1 MEKEY
6 IQVSFENGNIERKSY
21 PAGIRLLDLAKEYQK
36 EDDIVLAKVNG
47 RLRELYL
54 QLTEDCGI
62 SFITT
67 RQQEGMAAYRRS
79 MTLLLLKALYHQA
92 GHEHIRRVGIHFS
105 VSSGYYCTVDGDVT
119 LDQDFLDKVEAR
131 MRELVAQKVPIN
143 KKTIGTDDAIAL
155 FSQYGMKDKE
165 KLFHYRR
172 ASKVNIYDMGGFE
185 DYYYGYMIPDT
196 SYLGAFSLHLYEDG
210 FVLQMPQRKDPKTV
224 PAFEPE
230 NKMFRVRKESL
241 KWGEMLEIPTVGLL
255 NDYIVHHG
263 IHDLIMIQE
272 ALQ

>member
-54 QLTEDCGI
+54 QLTEDCRI

-67 RQQEGMAAYRRS
+67 RQQEGMAAYKRS

-119 LDQDFLDKVEAR
+119 LDQDFLDKVEGTGCPESADR
-131 MRELVAQKVPIN
+131 QKNDQYGRCDRIVL
-143 KKTIGTDDAIAL
+143 AL
-155 FSQYGMKDKE
+155 RDERQRKIVSLPPGFQSQY
-165 KLFHYRR
+165 L
-172 ASKVNIYDMGGFE
+172 
-185 DYYYGYMIPDT
+185 
-196 SYLGAFSLHLYEDG
+196 
-210 FVLQMPQRKDPKTV
+210 
-224 PAFEPE
+224 
-230 NKMFRVRKESL
+230 
-241 KWGEMLEIPTVGLL
+241 
-255 NDYIVHHG
+255 
-263 IHDLIMIQE
+263 
-272 ALQ
+272 

>member
-1 MEKEY
+1 MMEKEY

-54 QLTEDCGI
+54 QLTEDCRI

-131 MRELVAQKVPIN
+131 MRELIAQKVPIN
-143 KKTIGTDDAIAL
+143 KKNDRYGRCDRIVLAVRDERQRKIVSLPPG
-155 FSQYGMKDKE
+155 FQSQY
-165 KLFHYRR
+165 L
-172 ASKVNIYDMGGFE
+172 
-185 DYYYGYMIPDT
+185 
-196 SYLGAFSLHLYEDG
+196 
-210 FVLQMPQRKDPKTV
+210 
-224 PAFEPE
+224 
-230 NKMFRVRKESL
+230 
-241 KWGEMLEIPTVGLL
+241 
-255 NDYIVHHG
+255 
-263 IHDLIMIQE
+263 
-272 ALQ
+272 

>member
-1 MEKEY
+1 
-6 IQVSFENGNIERKSY
+6 
-21 PAGIRLLDLAKEYQK
+21 
-36 EDDIVLAKVNG
+36 
-47 RLRELYL
+47 
-54 QLTEDCGI
+54 
-62 SFITT
+62 
-67 RQQEGMAAYRRS
+67 MAAYRRS

-119 LDQDFLDKVEAR
+119 LNQDFLDKVEAR
-131 MRELVAQKVPIN
+131 MMEHDCPESARST
-143 KKTIGTDDAIAL
+143 KKRSVRTMRFAL

-196 SYLGAFSLHLYEDG
+196 SYLGAFSLHLYGDG

-224 PAFEPE
+224 PAF
-230 NKMFRVRKESL
+230 
-241 KWGEMLEIPTVGLL
+241 
-255 NDYIVHHG
+255 
-263 IHDLIMIQE
+263 
-272 ALQ
+272 

>member
-1 MEKEY
+1 MMEKEY

-54 QLTEDCGI
+54 QLTEDCRI

-131 MRELVAQKVPIN
+131 MRELVAQKSADRQKNDRYGRCDRIVLAVRDERQRKIVSLSP
-143 KKTIGTDDAIAL
+143 G
-155 FSQYGMKDKE
+155 FQSQY
-165 KLFHYRR
+165 L
-172 ASKVNIYDMGGFE
+172 
-185 DYYYGYMIPDT
+185 
-196 SYLGAFSLHLYEDG
+196 
-210 FVLQMPQRKDPKTV
+210 
-224 PAFEPE
+224 
-230 NKMFRVRKESL
+230 
-241 KWGEMLEIPTVGLL
+241 
-255 NDYIVHHG
+255 
-263 IHDLIMIQE
+263 
-272 ALQ
+272 

>member
-54 QLTEDCGI
+54 QLTEDCRI

-105 VSSGYYCTVDGDVT
+105 VSS
-119 LDQDFLDKVEAR
+119 R
-131 MRELVAQKVPIN
+131 R
-143 KKTIGTDDAIAL
+143 TIGSATAD
-155 FSQYGMKDKE
+155 
-165 KLFHYRR
+165 
-172 ASKVNIYDMGGFE
+172 
-185 DYYYGYMIPDT
+185 
-196 SYLGAFSLHLYEDG
+196 
-210 FVLQMPQRKDPKTV
+210 
-224 PAFEPE
+224 
-230 NKMFRVRKESL
+230 
-241 KWGEMLEIPTVGLL
+241 IPTIAGKIT
-255 NDYIVHHG
+255 NSPIVCARLSIARTCFLSSCACAMTG
-263 IHDLIMIQE
+263 NMTDCTAVSRLRDTVVE
-272 ALQ
+272 KRCPRS

>member
-1 MEKEY
+1 MMEKEY

-54 QLTEDCGI
+54 QLTEDCRI

-119 LDQDFLDKVEAR
+119 LDQDFLGKVEAR
-131 MRELVAQKVPIN
+131 MRELVAQKVPID
-143 KKTIGTDDAIAL
+143 KKNDR
-155 FSQYGMKDKE
+155 YGRCDRIVLAVRDERQRKIVS
-165 KLFHYRR
+165 YRR

-230 NKMFRVRKESL
+230 NKMFRVRKNRSN
-241 KWGEMLEIPTVGLL
+241 GERCSKFLP
-255 NDYIVHHG
+255 
-263 IHDLIMIQE
+263 
-272 ALQ
+272 